1 MNDLRQIII
10 DSLDSCATENSD
22 FRETIQDLV
31 ENEGEETY
39 PIFT

>member
-22 FRETIQDLV
+22 FRKTIQDLV
-31 ENEGEETY
+31 ENEGE
-39 PIFT
+39 